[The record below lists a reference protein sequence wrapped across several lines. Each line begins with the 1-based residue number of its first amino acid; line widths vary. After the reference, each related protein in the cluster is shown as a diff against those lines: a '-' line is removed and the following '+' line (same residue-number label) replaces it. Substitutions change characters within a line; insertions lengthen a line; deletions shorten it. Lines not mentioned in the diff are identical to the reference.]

1 MRGHFDI
8 NDTAYPIGPLM
19 VGNGYKVTDMR
30 SLQPLHSEPIPRES
44 ASRLASDVNK
54 LVRSGH
60 LGLADGD
67 TSVRDYVE
75 AAVANL

>member
-1 MRGHFDI
+1 MNGHFELD
-8 NDTAYPIGPLM
+8 NTAYPIGPLLF
-19 VGNGYKVTDMR
+19 GNGYKVTNMR
-30 SLQPLHSEPIPRES
+30 SLQPLHSEPIPKEV
-44 ASRLASDVNK
+44 ASRLASDANK

-75 AAVANL
+75 AAVAGL

>member
-1 MRGHFDI
+1 MHAYFEVD
-8 NDTAYPIGPLM
+8 NSAYPIGPLL

-30 SLQPLHSEPIPRES
+30 SLQPLHSEPIPKET
-44 ASRLASDVNK
+44 ASRLASDANK
-54 LVRSGH
+54 LVRRGH